1 MIEGLY
7 QGFNLFTVF
16 LYVLGLVL
24 LLVEAMFPGF
34 GVAGITGVI
43 VVIASII
50 MISSNAIQALLIIIA
65 TAAFVALLL
74 IVLIKLGWAK
84 KYLKFFIL
92 KTEQKNDDGYI
103 SNNKYT
109 DYIGKRGI
117 VLTPLRLGGAIM
129 IDGVK
134 LDVVSESKF
143 IDKDAVVEVLKV
155 EGSSIIVRAIKE
167 Q

>member
-1 MIEGLY
+1 MIDGLY
-7 QGFNLFTVF
+7 QGFNLLTVF

-43 VVIASII
+43 IVIVSIV
-50 MISSNAIQALLIIIA
+50 MISSNVIQGLLIIIA
-65 TAAFVALLL
+65 TAAFVVLLL
-74 IVLIKLGWAK
+74 ILFVKMGWSK
-84 KYLKFFIL
+84 KYLKFFVL
-92 KTEQKNDDGYI
+92 KTEQKSDDGYL

-117 VLTPLRLGGAIM
+117 VLTPLRLGGTVM

-143 IDKDAVVEVLKV
+143 IDKDAVVEVLKT
-155 EGSSIIVRAIKE
+155 EGSSIVVREIKE